1 MQGYITDLKFLNLPS
16 SSVCLYSF
24 IVFQV
29 LSSTD
34 AGVRILYLP
43 PYSPDLNPIE
53 EAISKV
59 KAWIR
64 RNGDLFI
71 SDNGLLYD
79 IKLAMDVITP
89 EDALSYFH
97 HAGYY

>member
-1 MQGYITDLKFLNLPS
+1 MDSKFLSLLS
-16 SSVCLYSF
+16 GLVYLYSF
-24 IVFQV
+24 IEFQM
-29 LSSTD
+29 LSTD
-34 AGVRILYLP
+34 AGVCIVYLP

-64 RNGDLFI
+64 RNADLFT
-71 SDNGLLYD
+71 SDDGLLYD

-89 EDALSYFH
+89 EDAISYFH

>member
-1 MQGYITDLKFLNLPS
+1 MDSKFLNLLS
-16 SSVCLYSF
+16 GLVHLYSF
-24 IVFQV
+24 IGFQV
-29 LSSTD
+29 LSHDDS
-34 AGVRILYLP
+34 GVRILYLP

-53 EAISKV
+53 EAISKI

-64 RNGDLFI
+64 HNGDLYT
-71 SDNGLLYD
+71 SDDGLLYD
-79 IKLAMDVITP
+79 IKLAMDVISP

>member
-1 MQGYITDLKFLNLPS
+1 M
-16 SSVCLYSF
+16 
-24 IVFQV
+24 
-29 LSSTD
+29 LSKD
-34 AGVRILYLP
+34 AGVRILHLP

-64 RNGDLFI
+64 RNADLYNL
-71 SDNGLLYD
+71 DDGLLYD

-89 EDALSYFH
+89 EDAVSYFH